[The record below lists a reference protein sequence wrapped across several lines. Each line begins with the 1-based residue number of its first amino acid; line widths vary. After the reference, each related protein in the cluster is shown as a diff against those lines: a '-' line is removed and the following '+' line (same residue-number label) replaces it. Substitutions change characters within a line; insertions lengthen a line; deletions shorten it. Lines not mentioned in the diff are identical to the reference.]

1 VLKVQDFVS
10 FYGKVVFAGTFDHL
24 HEGHKH
30 LLRNASKLGK
40 QVAIG
45 LTSDRMLDTKSKK
58 HLVQSYAER
67 HGELEAF
74 LKAEGIFERCLIFP
88 IDTVEGGADEMEDLE
103 ALIVSDEIKV
113 VQNAF
118 EINEK
123 RVGNG
128 LKQFHIIIIP
138 RVRTPDGR
146 PLSSSRIRDGE
157 EFDENTLVY

>member
-1 VLKVQDFVS
+1 MLKLQEFLGL
-10 FYGKVVFAGTFDHL
+10 YGKVVFAGTFDHL

-40 QVAIG
+40 RVAIG

-67 HGELEAF
+67 YGELESF
-74 LKAEGIFERCLIFP
+74 LKAEGIKEKCSIFP

-113 VQNAF
+113 VENAF
-118 EINEK
+118 GINDK
-123 RVGNG
+123 RIRNG
-128 LKQFHIIIIP
+128 LKRFHTIVIP

-157 EFDENTLVY
+157 EFDVGTLVY